1 MAEDQQIF
9 KCNIC
14 GNIGMRQLC
23 REHNMVHGHGMV
35 HLKKENKEGVF
46 AWWLCSKCAEKEQ

>member
-1 MAEDQQIF
+1 MAEDQRNF

-14 GNIGMRQLC
+14 GNIGVRQLC

-35 HLKKENKEGVF
+35 HLKKEYKDGVF